1 MLQIVSSSKLV
12 QPAGPLPPQHKST
25 DRRSP
30 APPDLTPERPDP
42 PPAAMEWATVQ
53 HLDLRHAGGR
63 RGASARPLQPHA
75 AAFRASQAIVAVAI
89 GTHVVEFDALTG
101 SKIASIDL
109 GARVVRMAYSPTASH
124 IVIAILEDA
133 TIRSCDFAT
142 EQTLVLHSP
151 EKKTD
156 HVSIDTEVHL
166 ALTPL
171 EPIVFF
177 GFHKRMSVTVV
188 GTVEGGRPPTKIK
201 TDLKKPV
208 VNLACHPRLPVLYVA
223 YAEGLIRAYNI
234 QTYVVHYTLQLAV
247 DSTIKLVGAGAFG
260 FHPTLEWIFIGDRG
274 GTLLA
279 WDVSTERPSMI
290 GITQAGSQPITSV
303 SWLPTL
309 RLLVTISK
317 DGALQVWKTRVIINP
332 NRQPM
337 ETHFFE
343 HAAIETMD
351 ITKILTLQGGE
362 AVYPLPRI
370 RNLAVHPKFNLAAV
384 IFADMS
390 GTEAAKNKAAYTRE
404 GRRQLFAVLQG
415 ARGSTA
421 AVLKE
426 KLLALGSSGILAEHQ
441 LQAQLQE
448 QHLKGQSQL
457 TISDIARKA
466 FLHSHFMEGH
476 AKSGPISRLPL
487 ITISDSGNLLRDVPV
502 CQPFHLELNFFNQEN
517 RVVQYPVRAFYL
529 DGFNLMAHNLSSGAD
544 NLYKK
549 LYSTIPSNMECHPKN
564 IVYSPK
570 QHMFLVVFEL
580 SGPNGVAHEVVLYWE
595 QTDLQTVNSKGSSIK
610 GRDAAFLGPDD
621 NQYAILEEDRT
632 SLNLFN
638 LKAVATKEA
647 LENNAA
653 VLEENTFADNV
664 TNPTER
670 QGPMQFTF
678 ESEVDRIFSA
688 PLESTMLYVISGK
701 HIGLAK
707 LLQGY
712 RLSAD
717 NGVSITTKT
726 EGKKFIKLKPNESV
740 LQVHWQTTLRGPV
753 VGILTTQRVMI
764 ASADLDILSSS
775 STKYDRGLPSYR
787 SMLWVGPALI
797 FSSATAISMLGWD
810 NKVRSILSTSFPRS
824 VLLGALNDRLLL
836 VNPTDINPRQ
846 KKGVEIRSCL
856 IGLLE
861 PLLIG
866 FATMQQYFEQKLD
879 LSEVLY
885 QITSRFDSLRVTPR
899 SLDILAKG
907 PPVCG
912 DLAVSLSQ
920 AGPQFTQIMR
930 CNYAIKAL
938 RFSTALSILKDEF
951 LRSRDYPQC
960 PPTSHLF
967 QRFRELGYAC
977 IKYGQFDSAKE
988 TFEVISD
995 HESMLDLF
1003 ICHLNPSALRRL
1015 SQKLEE
1021 SATDSELRRY
1031 LERILRVR
1039 STGWTQGVFAN
1050 FAAESMVP
1058 KGPEWAGGNWEI
1070 KTPTNMKSIPQWEL
1084 AGEVMPYMKTTDA
1097 GIPSVTADHIGV
1109 YLGVMKGRGTV
1120 VEVSEKSLVKAIAAA
1135 SGDNARP
1142 ASSESTQKNVAN
1154 AGGDSVGDTLA
1165 RQLGVQIA
1173 SADEQAKAAE
1183 EFKKTL
1189 YGVVDG
1195 GSSDEDESTS
1205 KTKKIHIRIRDKP
1218 AASTVD
1224 VNKLKEA
1231 TKQLGLGPPITR
1243 TRSLSGRPQELN
1255 QAPMQPPGLAPP
1267 AGPAIPNA
1275 AVDLFGTNALVEP
1288 QASSGATCPVIGG
1301 MGVTAGPIPEDFFQ
1315 NTIPSQQLAARLP
1328 PPGIILSRIAQPAP
1342 GMSAVRPVHNQNMM
1356 ANVGL
1361 PDGGV
1366 PPQAPMQQAQFP
1378 QQPGMPMD
1386 PISLPDGGVPPQSQP
1401 LPSQP
1406 QALPP
1411 QPHGFQPAIPA
1422 MSQPIDLS
1430 ALEGPGQGK
1439 QAPRPPAPTA
1449 VRPGQ
1454 VPRGAPAAECYKMG
1468 LAHLEQNQ
1476 LTDALSCLDEAFL
1489 ALAKDQSREAD
1500 IKAQATICAQYK
1512 IAVALLQ
1519 EIARLQRVQG
1529 AGALSAKEEMAR
1541 LSRHLAS
1548 LPIQAK
1554 HRINCIR
1561 TAIKRN
1567 MEVQNFAYAKQMLDL
1582 LYSKAPPSK
1591 QDELKSLIDMCVQR
1605 GLTNKSIDPFEDPSQ
1620 FCAVTLS
1627 RLSTIG
1633 HDVCDLC
1640 GAKFSALSAPGCV
1653 ICGMGSIKRSDALAG
1668 PVPSP
1673 FG

>member
-1 MLQIVSSSKLV
+1 
-12 QPAGPLPPQHKST
+12 
-25 DRRSP
+25 
-30 APPDLTPERPDP
+30 
-42 PPAAMEWATVQ
+42 MEWATVQ

-63 RGASARPLQPHA
+63 RGTSARPLQPHA
-75 AAFRASQAIVAVAI
+75 AAFRASQAIIAVAI

-101 SKIASIDL
+101 SKIALVDL
-109 GARVVRMAYSPTASH
+109 GARVVRMAYSPTSSH
-124 IVIAILEDA
+124 IIIAILEDA

-201 TDLKKPV
+201 TDLKKPI
-208 VNLACHPRLPVLYVA
+208 VNLACHPRLPVFYVA
-223 YAEGLIRAYNI
+223 YAEGLVRAYNVH
-234 QTYVVHYTLQLAV
+234 TYAVHYTLQLPV
-247 DSTIKLVGAGAFG
+247 DSTIKLMGAGAFG
-260 FHPTLEWIFIGDRG
+260 FHPTLEWVFIGDRG

-279 WDVSTERPSMI
+279 WDVSTERPNMI

-309 RLLVTISK
+309 RMLVTISK
-317 DGALQVWKTRVIINP
+317 DGGLQVWKTRVIINN

-343 HAAIETMD
+343 RAAIETMD

-370 RNLAVHPKFNLAAV
+370 KNLAVHPKFNLAAV

-448 QHLKGQSQL
+448 QHLKGQSKL
-457 TISDIARKA
+457 TISDVARKA

-487 ITISDSGNLLRDVPV
+487 VTISDSSNLLRDVPV
-502 CQPFHLELNFFNQEN
+502 CQPFHLELNFFNQQN

-529 DGFNLMAHNLSSGAD
+529 DGVNLMAHNLSSGSE

-549 LYSTIPSNMECHPKN
+549 LYSTIPSNMECHPKY
-564 IVYSPK
+564 ILHSQK
-570 QHMFLVVFEL
+570 QNMFLVVFEL
-580 SGPNGVAHEVVLYWE
+580 SGPSGVAHEVVLYWE

-610 GRDAAFLGPDD
+610 GRDATFLGPDD

-632 SLNLFN
+632 SLNLYN

-653 VLEENTFADNV
+653 VLEENTFAE
-664 TNPTER
+664 NPTANPTQQ
-670 QGPMQFTF
+670 QGPVQFTF
-678 ESEVDRIFSA
+678 ESEVDRIFSS
-688 PLESTMLYVISGK
+688 PLESSLLYVISGK

-707 LLQGY
+707 LLNGY
-712 RLSAD
+712 RLSTD

-726 EGKKFIKLKPNESV
+726 DGKKFIKLKPNETV
-740 LQVHWQTTLRGPV
+740 LQV
-753 VGILTTQRVMI
+753 
-764 ASADLDILSSS
+764 
-775 STKYDRGLPSYR
+775 
-787 SMLWVGPALI
+787 
-797 FSSATAISMLGWD
+797 
-810 NKVRSILSTSFPRS
+810 
-824 VLLGALNDRLLL
+824 
-836 VNPTDINPRQ
+836 
-846 KKGVEIRSCL
+846 
-856 IGLLE
+856 
-861 PLLIG
+861 
-866 FATMQQYFEQKLD
+866 
-879 LSEVLY
+879 
-885 QITSRFDSLRVTPR
+885 
-899 SLDILAKG
+899 
-907 PPVCG
+907 
-912 DLAVSLSQ
+912 
-920 AGPQFTQIMR
+920 MR

-938 RFSTALSILKDEF
+938 RFSAALSILKDEF

-977 IKYGQFDSAKE
+977 IKYAQFDSAKE
-988 TFEVISD
+988 TFEVIAD

-1015 SQKLEE
+1015 AQKLEE
-1021 SATDSELRRY
+1021 SGTDPELRRY

-1070 KTPTNMKSIPQWEL
+1070 KTPTTMKSIPQWEL
-1084 AGEVMPYMKTTDA
+1084 AGEVMPYMRTTDA
-1097 GIPSVTADHIGV
+1097 AIPSVIADHIGV
-1109 YLGVMKGRGTV
+1109 YLGVMKGRGNV

-1135 SGDNARP
+1135 SSENAQP
-1142 ASSESTQKNVAN
+1142 ASSGLALKNKTN
-1154 AGGDSVGDTLA
+1154 AASDSVGDSLA

-1189 YGVVDG
+1189 YGAVDG

-1205 KTKKIHIRIRDKP
+1205 KTKRIQIRIRDKP
-1218 AASTVD
+1218 AAPAVD
-1224 VNKLKEA
+1224 VNRLKEA
-1231 TKQLGLGPPITR
+1231 TKQLGLMAPPISR
-1243 TRSLSGRPQELN
+1243 TRSLSGTPQEFS
-1255 QAPMQPPGLAPP
+1255 QPS
-1267 AGPAIPNA
+1267 GPAQA
-1275 AVDLFGTNALVEP
+1275 AAPAMPADFFGTNTWVAP
-1288 QASSGATCPVIGG
+1288 QAPAGATGPVIAG
-1301 MGVTAGPIPEDFFQ
+1301 MGVTAGPIAEDFFQ
-1315 NTIPSQQLAARLP
+1315 HTIPSQQLAAALP
-1328 PPGIILSRIAQPAP
+1328 PPGIILSRMAQPGPGINVGRPAP
-1342 GMSAVRPVHNQNMM
+1342 NQNMM
-1356 ANVGL
+1356 ASVGL

-1366 PPQAPMQQAQFP
+1366 PPQAPQQGQLP
-1378 QQPGMPMD
+1378 QQQGIPMN
-1386 PISLPDGGVPPQSQP
+1386 PIGLPDGGVPPQSQP
-1401 LPSQP
+1401 LPSQ
-1406 QALPP
+1406 Q
-1411 QPHGFQPAIPA
+1411 QGFQPVVTTA
-1422 MSQPIDLS
+1422 SQPIDLS
-1430 ALEGPGQGK
+1430 ALEGPGAAK
-1439 QAPRPPAPTA
+1439 QAAQPPAPTA

-1454 VPRGAPAAECYKMG
+1454 VPRGAPAAECYRMG

-1476 LTDALSCLDEAFL
+1476 LTDALNCLDEAFL

-1529 AGALSAKEEMAR
+1529 AGTLSAKEEMGR

-1582 LYSKAPPSK
+1582 LYSKAPPTK
-1591 QDELKSLIDMCVQR
+1591 QDELRSLIDMCLQR
-1605 GLTNKSIDPFEDPSQ
+1605 GLGNKSIDPLEDPSQ

-1653 ICGMGSIKRSDALAG
+1653 ICGMGSIRRSDALAG
-1668 PVPSP
+1668 AGPVASP

>member
-1 MLQIVSSSKLV
+1 
-12 QPAGPLPPQHKST
+12 
-25 DRRSP
+25 
-30 APPDLTPERPDP
+30 
-42 PPAAMEWATVQ
+42 MEWATVQ

-177 GFHKRMSVTVV
+177 GFHRRMSVTVV

-317 DGALQVWKTRVIINP
+317 DGALQVWKTRVIINI

-370 RNLAVHPKFNLAAV
+370 KNLAVHPKFNLAAV
-384 IFADMS
+384 IFADIS

-448 QHLKGQSQL
+448 QHLKGQSKL

-487 ITISDSGNLLRDVPV
+487 ITISDSSNLLRDIPV

-564 IVYSPK
+564 IAYSPK

-595 QTDLQTVNSKGSSIK
+595 QTDLQTVNSKGSSVK

-621 NQYAILEEDRT
+621 NQYAVLEEDRT

-653 VLEENTFADNV
+653 VLEENTFADN
-664 TNPTER
+664 TANPTEH
-670 QGPMQFTF
+670 QGPLQFTF

-688 PLESTMLYVISGK
+688 PLESSMLYVISGK

-712 RLSAD
+712 RLSTD
-717 NGVSITTKT
+717 NGQSITTKT

-856 IGLLE
+856 VGLLE

-899 SLDILAKG
+899 SLDILTKG

-1070 KTPTNMKSIPQWEL
+1070 KTPTSMKSIPQWEL

-1097 GIPSVTADHIGV
+1097 GIPSVIADHIGV
-1109 YLGVMKGRGTV
+1109 YLGVMKGRGNV

-1135 SGDNARP
+1135 SSDNART
-1142 ASSESTQKNVAN
+1142 ASSESAQKNVAN

-1165 RQLGVQIA
+1165 RQLGAQIA

-1189 YGVVDG
+1189 YGVDG

-1243 TRSLSGRPQELN
+1243 TRSLSGTPQEFS
-1255 QAPMQPPGLAPP
+1255 QAPMQLPGPAPPGP
-1267 AGPAIPNA
+1267 AMPNA
-1275 AVDLFGTNALVEP
+1275 AVDLFGNALVEP
-1288 QASSGATCPVIGG
+1288 QAPSGATGPVIGG

-1315 NTIPSQQLAARLP
+1315 NTIPSQQLAAQLP

-1342 GMSAVRPVHNQNMM
+1342 GMNAVRPVHNQNMM

-1366 PPQAPMQQAQFP
+1366 PPQAPLQQAQFP

-1386 PISLPDGGVPPQSQP
+1386 SIGLPDGGIPPQSQP
-1401 LPSQP
+1401 LPSHP
-1406 QALPP
+1406 QAIPP
-1411 QPHGFQPAIPA
+1411 QPHGFQPAVPA
-1422 MSQPIDLS
+1422 VSQPIDLS
-1430 ALEGPGQGK
+1430 ALEGQGQGK

-1454 VPRGAPAAECYKMG
+1454 VPRGAPASECYKMG

-1567 MEVQNFAYAKQMLDL
+1567 MEVQNYAYAKQMLDL

-1640 GAKFSALSAPGCV
+1640 GAKFSALAAPGCV
-1653 ICGMGSIKRSDALAG
+1653 VCGMGSIKRSDALAG